1 MPLPPERAIPLSSLF
16 NGTVAAVLTTVV
28 VYAWKV
34 ADPLRVEDALFL
46 SSAPLY
52 TQPWRVLTS
61 TFIHRIP
68 PHFAFNIFTLWWFGR
83 AVEHR
88 YGKWTFAITCL
99 GALWTG
105 HLFILMTGLLPI
117 HGISGGVCGLY
128 GFLLVADWKGDI
140 VRTIRQQPAYWLYP
154 LALVM
159 LFIADRLGLTPV
171 ANLNHVVAI
180 VYGVLVGL
188 AATSRTSRRRWWSAV
203 AAATV
208 ITTAIG
214 AYRFERPWQGLRSL
228 TPLDC
233 SVVRRP
239 IGDVTKN
246 AYARVLLF
254 DSSARPKSIFYIDV
268 DGSKILASTNSR
280 RTYRLFPYLAT
291 IWQVEDNKGTCRTQ
305 FEVTRS
311 GVVEIE

>member
-1 MPLPPERAIPLSSLF
+1 MPLPPERAIPLSSVF
-16 NGTVAAVLTTVV
+16 NGTVAAVLTTAA
-28 VYAWKV
+28 VYAWKL

-46 SSAPLY
+46 SSASLY
-52 TQPWRVLTS
+52 SQPWRVLTS

-83 AVEHR
+83 ALEHR
-88 YGKWTFAITCL
+88 YGKWIFAITCL

-105 HLFILMTGLLPI
+105 HLFMLMAGILPI

-128 GFLLVADWKGDI
+128 GFLLVADWKGDL

-154 LALVM
+154 LALLL

-180 VYGVLVGL
+180 VYGVFVGL
-188 AATSRTSRRRWWSAV
+188 AATSRTARWRRWSAV

-208 ITTAIG
+208 ITTIIG

-239 IGDVTKN
+239 IGDVTRN
-246 AYARVLLF
+246 AYARVLLS
-254 DSSARPKSIFYIDV
+254 DSSGRPKSIFYIDV
-268 DGSKILASTNSR
+268 DGSKILVSTNIR

-291 IWQVEDNKGTCRTQ
+291 IWRVEDNQGTCRTQ
-305 FEVTRS
+305 FDVTRP
-311 GVVEIE
+311 GIVEID